1 MPTYW
6 VKVAIPTYY
15 HIVAETKQDAAD
27 AATTQYKQEHNT
39 AEAKD
44 SQVLAVE
51 ALDEVAEL
59 AEIADRGLSSRD
71 EARYLLKRW

>member
-6 VKVAIPTYY
+6 VKVALPTYY
-15 HIVAETKQDAAD
+15 VIAAETKQHAAD
-27 AATTQYKQEHNT
+27 EASKQYQQEHDT

-44 SQVLAVE
+44 AQVLAVE
-51 ALDEVAEL
+51 ELDEVAEL

>member
-15 HIVAETKQDAAD
+15 HIVAETKQHAAD
-27 AATTQYKQEHNT
+27 AATRQYKQEHNT
-39 AEAKD
+39 AED
-44 SQVLAVE
+44 PQVLAVE
-51 ALDEVAEL
+51 ELDEVSEL

>member
-6 VKVAIPTYY
+6 VKVAVPMYY
-15 HIVAETKQDAAD
+15 VIAAETKQHAAD
-27 AATTQYKQEHNT
+27 KATTQYQHEHDT

-44 SQVLAVE
+44 AQVLAVE
-51 ALDEVAEL
+51 ELDEVAEL

-71 EARYLLKRW
+71 EARYLFKRW

>member
-15 HIVAETKQDAAD
+15 HIAAESKQHAAD
-27 AATTQYKQEHNT
+27 AVATRYQHEHDT

-44 SQVLAVE
+44 AQVLAVE
-51 ALDEVAEL
+51 ELDEVSEL
-59 AEIADRGLSSRD
+59 AEIADRGLSSLD